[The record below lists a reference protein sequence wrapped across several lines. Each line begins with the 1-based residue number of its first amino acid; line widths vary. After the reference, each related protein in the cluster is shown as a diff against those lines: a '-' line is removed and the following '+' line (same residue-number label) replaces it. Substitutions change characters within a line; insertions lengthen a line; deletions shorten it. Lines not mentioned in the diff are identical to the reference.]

1 MSLSNR
7 ELGIVAPEQHAGRL
21 WQNRDY
27 LLLWCGQAIS
37 TTGSTASEL
46 ALPLLILSLTHSP
59 VQAGLVGALHTVAIL
74 LANLPAGALVDR
86 WNRKHTMMWCD
97 SGRAIALASIPLAL
111 ALGHL
116 TTVQLYL
123 AAVVEGTLA
132 AFFDLAQAASIPR
145 VVRKEQLPVTI
156 AQQEVT
162 AGVVTLL
169 GPSLGGALYGLA
181 RSLPFLADAISYLA
195 SVCSLVFVRTP
206 LQEMRSTLP
215 GKLPMEIAAGMA
227 WLWRHPVFRSIALL
241 MGGLVFIDDG
251 MRLIV
256 IVLAQHQGA
265 SSLTIGLIF
274 GLGGIG
280 GIVGA
285 LLGAQVQRRLSFA
298 TVIIGAFW
306 AFVVIWPLYALAS
319 SPFVIGAILAC
330 FWLVDEIYDVVQIS
344 YRRAQVPDAL
354 QGRVNSAYRVVI
366 YSLIA
371 LANVLT
377 GYLLQSVGPLW
388 TIALFGACLVLLAL
402 GATLN
407 APVWNA
413 GSQGRKGEERE
424 QMKLAHGS
432 SPPEGRP
439 DQAPHNVALGE
450 PGYADGQQL
459 E

>member
-1 MSLSNR
+1 MSVSNK
-7 ELGIVAPEQHAGRL
+7 ELGLVAPEQHAGRL
-21 WQNRDY
+21 WHNRDY
-27 LLLWCGQAIS
+27 LLLWVGQAIS
-37 TTGSTASEL
+37 TTGSNASEL

-97 SGRAIALASIPLAL
+97 TGRTVALASIPIAL

-116 TTVQLYL
+116 TAAQLYL
-123 AAVVEGTLA
+123 VAVVEGVLA
-132 AFFDLAQAASIPR
+132 TFFDLAQAASIPR
-145 VVRKEQLPVTI
+145 VVRKEQLPAAI

-162 AGVVTLL
+162 GGVVTLL
-169 GPSLGGALYGLA
+169 GPSLGGALYGLS
-181 RSLPFLADAISYLA
+181 RSLPFLADAISYIA
-195 SVCSLVFVRTP
+195 SVCSLVFVSTP

-215 GKLPMEIAAGMA
+215 GKLRMEVAAGMT
-227 WLWRHPVFRSIALL
+227 WLWRHPVIRTIALL
-241 MGGLVFIDDG
+241 MGGLVFVDDG

-274 GLGGIG
+274 GIGGIG
-280 GIVGA
+280 GIAGALVGA
-285 LLGAQVQRRLSFA
+285 YVQRRLSFGK
-298 TVIIGAFW
+298 VIIGSFW
-306 AFVVIWPLYALAS
+306 AFAVIWPLYALAP
-319 SPFVIGAILAC
+319 SPFVIGVILAC

-371 LANVLT
+371 LGNVLT
-377 GYLLQSVGPLW
+377 GYLLQSLGPFP
-388 TIALFGACLVLLAL
+388 TIALFEACLVLLAL

-407 APVWNA
+407 APVWKA
-413 GSQGRKGEERE
+413 GSPGDRGE
-424 QMKLAHGS
+424 
-432 SPPEGRP
+432 
-439 DQAPHNVALGE
+439 
-450 PGYADGQQL
+450 
-459 E
+459 

>member
-7 ELGIVAPEQHAGRL
+7 ELGFVAPDQHARRL

-27 LLLWCGQAIS
+27 LMLWCGQAIS
-37 TTGSTASEL
+37 TTGSNASEL

-74 LANLPAGALVDR
+74 LTNLPAGALVDR
-86 WNRKHTMMWCD
+86 WNRKYTMMWCD
-97 SGRAIALASIPLAL
+97 TGRVVALASIPLAL

-116 TTVQLYL
+116 MAAQLYL
-123 AAVVEGTLA
+123 VAMLEGVLA
-132 AFFDLAQAASIPR
+132 TFFDLAQAASIPR
-145 VVRKEQLPVTI
+145 VVRKEQLPAAI

-162 AGVVTLL
+162 GGVVTLL

-181 RSLPFLADAISYLA
+181 RSLPFLADAISYVA

-206 LQEMRSTLP
+206 LQEMRSTPP
-215 GKLPMEIAAGMA
+215 GKLHMEIAAGMI

-241 MGGLVFIDDG
+241 MGGLVFVDDG
-251 MRLIV
+251 MRLII
-256 IVLAQHQGA
+256 IVLAQDQGA

-274 GLGGIG
+274 GMGGIG

-285 LLGAQVQRRLSFA
+285 LLGAQVQRRLSFGRI
-298 TVIIGAFW
+298 IIGAFW
-306 AFVVIWPLYALAS
+306 AFALIWPLYALAP
-319 SPFVIGAILAC
+319 SPFVIGVILAC
-330 FWLVDEIYDVVQIS
+330 FWLIDEIYDVVQIS

-371 LANVLT
+371 LGNVLT
-377 GYLLQSVGPLW
+377 GYLLQSVGPFW
-388 TIALFGACLVLLAL
+388 TIALFAACLVLLAL

-407 APVWNA
+407 APVWKA
-413 GSQGRKGEERE
+413 GSPGGRGEERE
-424 QMKLAHGS
+424 QMKQSRG
-432 SPPEGRP
+432 SPPSEGRRSGS
-439 DQAPHNVALGE
+439 A
-450 PGYADGQQL
+450 
-459 E
+459 

>member
-7 ELGIVAPEQHAGRL
+7 ELVAIAPEQHAGRL

-37 TTGSTASEL
+37 TTGSNASEL
-46 ALPLLILSLTHSP
+46 DLPLLILSLTRSP
-59 VQAGLVGALHTVAIL
+59 VQAGLVGALHSAAIL
-74 LANLPAGALVDR
+74 LTNLPAGALVDR
-86 WNRKHTMMWCD
+86 WNRKYTMMWCD
-97 SGRAIALASIPLAL
+97 AGRAVALASIPLAL
-111 ALGHL
+111 VLGHL
-116 TTVQLYL
+116 TAVQLYL
-123 AAVVEGTLA
+123 VAVVEGVLA

-145 VVRKEQLPVTI
+145 VVRKEQLPAAI

-169 GPSLGGALYGLA
+169 GPSLGGAVYGLT
-181 RSLPFLADAISYLA
+181 RSLPFLADAISYIA

-206 LQEMRSTLP
+206 LQEMRSTP
-215 GKLPMEIAAGMA
+215 PDKLPLEIAAGMA
-227 WLWRHPVFRSIALL
+227 WLWQHPVLRSIALL

-285 LLGAQVQRRLSFA
+285 LLGALVQQRLSFGR
-298 TVIIGAFW
+298 VIIGAFW
-306 AFVVIWPLYALAS
+306 AFAVIWPLYALAP
-319 SPFVIGAILAC
+319 SPFVIGVILAC
-330 FWLVDEIYDVVQIS
+330 FWLVDEIYDVMQIS

-371 LANVLT
+371 MGNVLT

-388 TIALFGACLVLLAL
+388 TIALFAAFLVLLAL

-407 APVWNA
+407 APVWKA
-413 GSQGRKGEERE
+413 GSPSGKEEERE
-424 QMKLAHGS
+424 QMKLSHGS
-432 SPPEGRP
+432 SPSEAARSSS
-439 DQAPHNVALGE
+439 A
-450 PGYADGQQL
+450 
-459 E
+459 